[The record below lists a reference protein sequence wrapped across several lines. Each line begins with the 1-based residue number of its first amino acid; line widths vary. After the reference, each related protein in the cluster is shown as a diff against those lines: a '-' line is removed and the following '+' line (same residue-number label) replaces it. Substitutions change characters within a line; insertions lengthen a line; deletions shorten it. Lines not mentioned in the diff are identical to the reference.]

1 MLRFNRQ
8 LLSGLKSHSTKSL
21 VKYVAFSLGSL
32 GLLYRYGTKMATA
45 GAVEHKTIF
54 DFEVKDIDENLVSL
68 SKYRGYV
75 TLIVNVASK

>member
-1 MLRFNRQ
+1 MFRFNRQ
-8 LLSGLKSHSTKSL
+8 LLSGLKNHSNNSL
-21 VKYVAFSLGSL
+21 VKYAALSLGSL
-32 GLLYRYGTKMATA
+32 GLLYGTKMANA